1 MPRAAAPS
9 AVRSRFVVLVA
20 MATLAVAPARATPN
34 FILDNGVIQIG
45 VDIWGTLG
53 ASGGT
58 LSGPPTKLREPRE
71 SAGEAAFGKDSTTLV
86 GLRDMSTNYESV
98 TYGDPFEGWGIADL
112 VSVQGG
118 GVTTS
123 AVELLAGES
132 AQPGSEKLG
141 ISGPTPNLFHA
152 YHEVAG
158 SGTAKESDG
167 SRLLTI
173 NDLLESAGDAVPGEP
188 LLAGL
193 SLLRV
198 TQEFRPSRNPRA
210 FEVEV
215 TLENLSS
222 GVVQPRYRRTVDWDI
237 DPTPFSELVTM
248 RHGPSTAV
256 VASVGNGFNDPNPLV
271 PLDGGVLFGAPG
283 SGAAAG
289 VFCAVDADFTDCG
302 PGDLGAAV
310 DLEFPL
316 MLPGQQFRFWLYYG
330 AAPTEAGALAILDEL
345 QASGGTLGQSATD
358 GTPMTFF
365 LGFKMPWAIIDN
377 GFVQLG
383 IGPYGELNVPGGTES
398 AGGGGSLPFTTDGVP
413 LPGTTTVGL
422 RHVGLN
428 WEGLGVGTPLEG
440 WGLADFFLEEHGG
453 VRSSLFPDSG
463 PPPKLE
469 SLGDG
474 GNGAFRITPISFDVS
489 GTGTLAES
497 SGDRARAVSEVGAPP
512 FARVTHDFR
521 PSEVDPSL
529 YVVRVKIEPVAAPP
543 LLSPL
548 AGLPSL
554 VYRRL
559 LDWDAENTPLAE
571 LVTIDYPE
579 LSNVIASEGDAFQSP
594 LPGNGLGSGFC
605 PSDTSFSDCGPGD
618 LGAAIDF
625 NFPLL
630 AEGQVEQFRLFYGA
644 VAGTEAGAL
653 AALAAAGAEVHS
665 LGQTSEGI
673 EILGGGAL
681 GDGPAMTYMFG
692 FRDVL
697 FEDDFESADTSA
709 WTSTVPAPL

>member
-86 GLRDMSTNYESV
+86 GLRDMSTNFESV
-98 TYGDPFEGWGIADL
+98 TYGTPHEGWGIADL
-112 VSVQGG
+112 LTVQGG
-118 GVTTS
+118 GAITS
-123 AVELLAGES
+123 AFELLTGE
-132 AQPGSEKLG
+132 ATQPGSETSG
-141 ISGPTPNLFHA
+141 SFGPTPNLSHTFH
-152 YHEVAG
+152 ELSG
-158 SGTAKESDG
+158 SGTVKESDG
-167 SRLLTI
+167 ARFLTI
-173 NDLLESAGDAVPGEP
+173 NDLVDTGGDAGPGEP
-188 LLAGL
+188 LLAGFP
-193 SLLRV
+193 LLRV
-198 TQEFRPSRNPRA
+198 TQDFRPSANPRA
-210 FEVEV
+210 YEVEV
-215 TLENLSS
+215 TLENLSA
-222 GVVQPRYRRTVDWDI
+222 GPVQPRFRRTVDWDI
-237 DPTPFSELVTM
+237 DPDPFLEYVTM

-271 PLDGGVLFGAPG
+271 ALDP
-283 SGAAAG
+283 SGKG
-289 VFCAVDADFTDCG
+289 TTCPENLDFTDCG
-302 PGDLGAAV
+302 PDDLGAAI
-310 DLEFPL
+310 DLEFPV

-377 GFVQLG
+377 GVVQLG
-383 IGPYGELNVPGGTES
+383 VGPYGELNVPGGTES
-398 AGGGGSLPFTTDGVP
+398 AGGGGSLPFTSVGGPLP

-497 SGDRARAVSEVGAPP
+497 SGDRARAVSEIGAPP

-605 PSDTSFSDCGPGD
+605 PSDTPFSDCGPGD

-630 AEGQVEQFRLFYGA
+630 IEGQVEQFRLFYGA
-644 VAGTEAGAL
+644 AAGTEAGAL
-653 AALAAAGAEVHS
+653 AALAAAGAEVYS